1 MPAKAQQNRQEQTI
15 GKIVDAATR
24 LFAES
29 GYAGAS
35 VDEIARAAGVNK
47 ATIYYHVGD
56 KDKLY
61 QSVLHDVIG
70 STVQNVV
77 GNLSENQTPE
87 EKLTTYIRGVA
98 ETVER
103 YPPLPP
109 VMMRAV
115 ETGGQGLSQEVA
127 ADLVMIFGILL
138 GILEEG
144 VSRGAFIQTNP
155 FLIYLMIL
163 GAIAFHKNVEA
174 TWNGSRSAARMLRQ
188 LDPCLF
194 DKLEGSIRKDVA
206 EEVSRLMLRAL
217 KK

>member
-1 MPAKAQQNRQEQTI
+1 MPAKAQPSKQEQTVR
-15 GKIVDAATR
+15 KIVESATR
-24 LFAES
+24 LFALS
-29 GYAGAS
+29 GFAGAS

-56 KDKLY
+56 KESLY

-70 STVQNVV
+70 ATVQNVTSKL
-77 GNLSENQTPE
+77 NDEQTPE
-87 EKLTTYIRGVA
+87 EKLATYIRGVA

-115 ETGGQGLSQEVA
+115 ESGGQGLSQEVA

-144 VSRGAFIQTNP
+144 SQKGLFIQTNP
-155 FLIYLMIL
+155 FIIYLMIL
-163 GAIAFHKNVEA
+163 GAIAVHKNIEA
-174 TWNGSRSAARMLRQ
+174 TWNDNRSAAGLLRQ
-188 LDPCLF
+188 LDPGLF
-194 DKLEGSIRKDVA
+194 DKLDGSIQQDVA
-206 EEVSRLMLRAL
+206 TEVTRLILRAL